1 MDDTLLINPT
11 DSVTPRAE
19 SLPVDAFPFRDE
31 EDTHTD
37 CSTAVLPNVTELVA
51 YLLDNIFPMTV
62 M

>member
-51 YLLDNIFPMTV
+51 
-62 M
+62 